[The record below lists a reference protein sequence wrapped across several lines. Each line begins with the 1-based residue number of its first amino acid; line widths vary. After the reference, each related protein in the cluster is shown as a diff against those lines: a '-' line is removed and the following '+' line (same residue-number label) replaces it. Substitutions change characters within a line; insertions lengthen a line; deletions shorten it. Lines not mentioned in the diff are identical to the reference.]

1 MSEISS
7 SGLGPPA
14 VEALLAGRYRLSER
28 IGRGGMAD
36 VYSAQDEILGRQV
49 AVKVFRTDHPGA
61 DDRQR
66 VDAEVRLL
74 ASLRHPGLVTVFD
87 AGVAEPPDQHTFLV
101 MELVPG
107 PNLAQHLGQTRMT
120 ADAVA
125 RLGQDLAGALAYVH
139 SQGIVHRDIKPA
151 NILLDTPH
159 AGADEMPV
167 KLGDFGIARLVDST
181 RLTMD
186 GSTIGTAN
194 YLSPEQVQAGEA
206 TYASDIYSLGLVLVE
221 ALTGRIAYPGSGV
234 EAAVARLH
242 AQPVVPT
249 QFGGGWAQLLTAMT
263 DFAPDR
269 RPTDQEVAERLAA
282 LSVVDPASAPTVSL
296 TTLPDTE
303 PGPAATSVP
312 PTARLDPVATS
323 KISRPRLRG
332 RWLLAALAV
341 AVVVVVL
348 IVTGAL
354 NGHEPPASSP
364 APTYPTV
371 PGQLGQDLNSLQGA
385 VG

>member
-49 AVKVFRTDHPGA
+49 AVKVFRTDNPGA

-120 ADAVA
+120 SDAVA

-139 SQGIVHRDIKPA
+139 SQGIIHRDIKPA

-221 ALTGRIAYPGSGV
+221 ALTGWIAYPGSGV

-269 RPTDQEVAERLAA
+269 RPTAQEVAERLAA
-282 LSVVDPASAPTVSL
+282 LGVVDPASAPTVSL

-303 PGPAATSVP
+303 PGPGATSVP

-323 KISRPRLRG
+323 KISRPRLRAS
-332 RWLLAALAV
+332 WLLAALAV

-371 PGQLGQDLNSLQGA
+371 PGQLGQDLTRLQGA